1 MFSTFFAGVPKS
13 ELSGG
18 IRSSSKL
25 PLVWSA
31 EDLRTHILKTFP
43 RVINFRY
50 MKCNQGKNLEP
61 LPQEI
66 CPRDLRDLLGR
77 SGLYIVPIAPL
88 LPKVG
93 QLPIVVDKIWTRNL
107 DSFTFEMHVHI
118 FLHKN
123 TLLLPYR
130 TQLFKA
136 WLA

>member
-1 MFSTFFAGVPKS
+1 MIQPYVLHYANRMHFKQTGSECSCRRKIIAMYPCGYVLSTFFAGVPKS

-88 LPKVG
+88 LPKVR
-93 QLPIVVDKIWTRNL
+93 QLPIFFDRI
-107 DSFTFEMHVHI
+107 
-118 FLHKN
+118 
-123 TLLLPYR
+123 
-130 TQLFKA
+130 
-136 WLA
+136 